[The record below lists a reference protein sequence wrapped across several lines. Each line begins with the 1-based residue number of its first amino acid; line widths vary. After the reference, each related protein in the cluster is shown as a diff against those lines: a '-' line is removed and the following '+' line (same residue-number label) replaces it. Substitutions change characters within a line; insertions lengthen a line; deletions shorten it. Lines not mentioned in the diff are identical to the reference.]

1 MAETELGANMSHK
14 PLRVSLIV
22 QEGNQAGVEIKI
34 RGPKFLIGR
43 SAKCHLRP
51 RSDLVSKLHCII
63 EISET
68 GVVLNDLGS
77 TNGTLLNGKR
87 VEGTAKLTNGDLLRV
102 GTLLFTIKVKG
113 RTALDPASNSGSD
126 SDVMQWL
133 LEDPADPD
141 NGMIDPA
148 AGNTMIGRSTPEGLI
163 KYRVDAEK
171 DRPTPKSDPAG
182 DPHLSDIIDVSDIN
196 LDDIS
201 LDVKVVEPTRRKK

>member
-1 MAETELGANMSHK
+1 MSQK

-113 RTALDPASNSGSD
+113 RTALDPASNTGTD

-133 LEDPADPD
+133 LEDPSDPD
-141 NGMIDPA
+141 NGMVDPA

-163 KYRVDAEK
+163 KYRVDAQK

-182 DPHLSDIIDVSDIN
+182 DPHDSDIINVDDIN

-201 LDVKVVEPTRRKK
+201 LDVKVVERSPRKK